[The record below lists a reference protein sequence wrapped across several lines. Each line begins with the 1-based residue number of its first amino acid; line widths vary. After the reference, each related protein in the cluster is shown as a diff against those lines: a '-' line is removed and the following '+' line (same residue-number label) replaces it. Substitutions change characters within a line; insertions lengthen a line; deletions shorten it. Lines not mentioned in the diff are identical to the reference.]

1 MKKFITV
8 LSLVLWSLVS
18 LANPIDDNCPQYAA
32 FGAPV
37 SLVPPNQGQ
46 YMCKTGYAL
55 HYVYNNKLSEYA
67 VEKVTRESIAGK
79 NPRKDEFRE
88 DPEVPI
94 QYRATLKDYTGSGY
108 DRGHMAPA
116 ADLNSSAKAM
126 SESFFLS
133 NMMPQVP
140 GNNRGIWKYA
150 ETYTRSWADAFG
162 EIYVVTGTIL
172 DNNSK
177 EIGAGVRVPSFM
189 YKIVYVPSTN
199 QSISFLFP
207 NEKLP
212 VEDIPKYIVTIH
224 DIERYTGL
232 TFLPKLAVNLQPVKG
247 IKANWKEWAGQ

>member
-1 MKKFITV
+1 MKKVILILSV
-8 LSLVLWSLVS
+8 LLYTLGF
-18 LANPIDDNCPQYAA
+18 ANPIDDNCPQYVIH
-32 FGAPV
+32 GAPV
-37 SLVPPNQGQ
+37 SKVPDKQSQ

-67 VEKVTRESIAGK
+67 VEKVTRESIAG
-79 NPRKDEFRE
+79 NFPRKDEFRE
-88 DPEVPI
+88 DPELPI

-116 ADLNSSAKAM
+116 ADLNSSAQAM
-126 SESFFLS
+126 SESFYLS

-162 EIYVVTGTIL
+162 VIYVITGTIV

-177 EIGAGVRVPSFM
+177 EIGTGVKVPSFI

-199 QSISFLFP
+199 KSISLLFP

-212 VEDIPKYIVTIH
+212 VEDIPKYIVSIH
-224 DIERYTGL
+224 EIEQFTGL
-232 TFLPKLAVNLQPVKG
+232 VFLPKLAPNLQSVKN